1 MSVDSVVKD
10 TKPKM
15 EGVVEDFKRKL
26 TNVRTGRA
34 NIGILDSVTV
44 DYYGVSTPLSQMAS
58 VNVPEPQMLTVQPW
72 DATQIGAIEKAINLA
87 NLGMNPSNDG
97 KIIRLQI
104 PALTE
109 ERRREMAKQIG
120 EFAEEHR
127 IAVRNIRH
135 QANDVLKKMSKDKE
149 ISEDQEH
156 DGLAEVQNLTNS
168 TIGKIDELA
177 KNKEQEIMT
186 V

>member
-1 MSVDSVVKD
+1 MSVDIVIKE

-15 EGVVEDFKRKL
+15 DGVVEDFKRKL

-34 NIGILDSVTV
+34 NIGILDGVMV
-44 DYYGVSTPLSQMAS
+44 DYYGVQTPLSQMAS
-58 VNVPEPQMLTVQPW
+58 VNVPEAQLLTVQPW

-97 KIIRLQI
+97 KLIRLQI

-109 ERRREMAKQIG
+109 ERRREMAKQIS

-135 QANDVLKKMSKDKE
+135 QSNDSLKKMLKDKE
-149 ISEDQEH
+149 ISEDQER
-156 DGLAEVQNLTNS
+156 DGLTEVQNLTNS
-168 TIGKIDELA
+168 TIAKIDDLA

>member
-1 MSVDSVVKD
+1 MSVDSVIKD

-15 EGVVEDFKRKL
+15 EAVIEDFKRKL
-26 TNVRTGRA
+26 SNVRTGRA
-34 NIGILDSVTV
+34 NIGILDGVMV
-44 DYYGVSTPLSQMAS
+44 DYYGVQTPLSQMAS
-58 VNVPEPQMLTVQPW
+58 VNVPEAQLLTIQPW
-72 DATQIGAIEKAINLA
+72 DATQIGAIEKAINVA

-97 KIIRLQI
+97 KLIRLQI

-109 ERRREMAKQIG
+109 ERRKEMAKQVSEI
-120 EFAEEHR
+120 AEEHK

-135 QANDVLKKMSKDKE
+135 SSNDELKRMLKDKE
-149 ISEDQEH
+149 VSEDQEH
-156 DGLAEVQNLTNS
+156 DGLAEVQNLTNNY
-168 TIGKIDELA
+168 TGKIDELA

>member
-1 MSVDSVVKD
+1 MSAETVVKE

-15 EGVVEDFKRKL
+15 EAVVEDFKRKL
-26 TNVRTGRA
+26 ANVRTGRA
-34 NIGILDSVTV
+34 NIGILDTVTV
-44 DYYGVSTPLSQMAS
+44 DYYGVPTPLSQMAS
-58 VNVPEPQMLTVQPW
+58 VNVPEAQMLTVQPW
-72 DATQIGAIEKAINLA
+72 DATQIGAIEKAINMA
-87 NLGMNPSNDG
+87 NLGLNPSNDG

-120 EFAEEHR
+120 DIAEEHR
-127 IAVRNIRH
+127 IAVRSVRH
-135 QANDVLKKMSKDKE
+135 HSNDELKKMLKDKE
-149 ISEDQEH
+149 ISEDSERSAL
-156 DGLAEVQNLTNS
+156 DEVQKYTN
-168 TIGKIDELA
+168 TYIGKIDELA